1 MREGPHAPAPRDG
14 DPQLVLYLVN
24 NVTDA
29 LELEHGNVREE
40 HDAKDGV
47 PQHLRGW
54 RRVGGGLEEGWR
66 RVGGGLEGGGLEEGW
81 RRVGVRENGGG
92 AWGGGGQS
100 G

>member
-1 MREGPHAPAPRDG
+1 MREGPHAPAARDG
-14 DPQLVLYLVN
+14 GPQLVLYLVN

-66 RVGGGLEGGGLEEGW
+66 RVGGEWGLGRMGGEHGGGGVRVGEGLEGG
-81 RRVGVRENGGG
+81 VV
-92 AWGGGGQS
+92 
-100 G
+100 